1 MQNGSNLIIFM
12 LENVFSQNSESDNAQ
27 TFFEL

>member
-1 MQNGSNLIIFM
+1 MQNGNLIIFM
-12 LENVFSQNSESDNAQ
+12 LENVFSQNSESEYAQ